1 MDKYTEVVKEIQRGN
16 HEARNMLE
24 NQLKQD
30 YQYMVANVNDLA
42 QAEGLLRSAIAS
54 AMANIT
60 PTSSPDGIGESVR
73 RNLEWNLTRAS
84 QVRRDY
90 NQGNNY
96 DDETVTFSQSGTYR
110 MNNNP
115 QGGYAGPAGYQNN
128 GYSQQNTYNDRTN
141 NYNQTNNF
149 SGNNNA
155 GYGQQS
161 NINNNAGYGQQSNIN
176 NNAGYRQQ
184 NNINNGAGYRQQ
196 NNINNAARPQAPS
209 NAAKNNNKKNFI
221 KYALIG
227 AGIPAII
234 IIGIVLYNVF
244 LKNEPS
250 SSSSGGNSTKRV
262 VSGIDDNTGNSTE
275 DYSYQDDTEDTSYND
290 TETSDNNIASDTGY
304 EVVIEDYFYYYSN
317 ENAEGMKLCYLDC
330 IRDSMEKDMYSSVS
344 GANSM
349 DDYWQVMENGYGSDF
364 QITADIVSTEE
375 CDAATVLGL
384 ESHVQT
390 TYGEKVTIDRAII
403 ANLHETCSGSLTT
416 YSFDESIYVAYI
428 DGAWYMIGTVLQ

>member
-1 MDKYTEVVKEIQRGN
+1 MDKYTEIVKEIQRGN
-16 HEARNMLE
+16 REARNMLE

-60 PTSSPDGIGESVR
+60 STSSPDGIGESVR

-96 DDETVTFSQSGTYR
+96 GDGTVTFSRSGTYS

-115 QGGYAGPAGYQNN
+115 QGGYAGPAGYRNN
-128 GYSQQNTYNDRTN
+128 GYGQQNIYNGRTN
-141 NYNQTNNF
+141 NYNQANNF

-161 NINNNAGYGQQSNIN
+161 NINNGAGYG
-176 NNAGYRQQ
+176 
-184 NNINNGAGYRQQ
+184 QQ
-196 NNINNAARPQAPS
+196 NNINNAARPQTPS
-209 NAAKNNNKKNFI
+209 NTNNKKNFI

-227 AGIPAII
+227 AGILAII

-244 LKNEPS
+244 FKDNS
-250 SSSSGGNSTKRV
+250 SKKV

-304 EVVIEDYFYYYSN
+304 EIVIEDYFSYYSN
-317 ENAEGMKLCYLDC
+317 EDAEGMKLCYLDC

-344 GANSM
+344 GAKSM
-349 DDYWQVMENGYGSDF
+349 DDYWQVMEDGYGSDF
-364 QITADIVSTEE
+364 VISAEIKSVNE
-375 CDAATVLGL
+375 CDASTIAGL
-384 ESHVQT
+384 EAHVQT
-390 TYGEKVTIDRAII
+390 TYGGTVTIDRAVI
-403 ANLHETCSGSLTT
+403 ANLHETCRGSLKS

>member
-1 MDKYTEVVKEIQRGN
+1 MDKYTEIVKEIQRGN
-16 HEARNMLE
+16 REARNMLE

-60 PTSSPDGIGESVR
+60 STSSPDGIGESVR

-96 DDETVTFSQSGTYR
+96 GDGTVTFSRSGTYS

-115 QGGYAGPAGYQNN
+115 QGGYAGPAGYRNN
-128 GYSQQNTYNDRTN
+128 GYGQQNIYNGRTN
-141 NYNQTNNF
+141 NYNQANNF

-161 NINNNAGYGQQSNIN
+161 NINNGAGYG
-176 NNAGYRQQ
+176 
-184 NNINNGAGYRQQ
+184 QQ
-196 NNINNAARPQAPS
+196 NNINNAARPQTPS
-209 NAAKNNNKKNFI
+209 NTAPKTNNKKNFI

-227 AGIPAII
+227 AGILAII

-244 LKNEPS
+244 FKDNS
-250 SSSSGGNSTKRV
+250 SKKV

-304 EVVIEDYFYYYSN
+304 EIVIEDYFYYYSN
-317 ENAEGMKLCYLDC
+317 EDAEGMKLCYLDC

-349 DDYWQVMENGYGSDF
+349 DDYWQVMENGYGSGF
-364 QITADIVSTEE
+364 QITADIASTEE
-375 CDAATVLGL
+375 CDASTVLGL
-384 ESHVQT
+384 ESHIQT

-428 DGAWYMIGTVLQ
+428 NGAWYMIGTVLQ

>member
-1 MDKYTEVVKEIQRGN
+1 MDKYTEIVKEIQRGN
-16 HEARNMLE
+16 QEARNMLE

-60 PTSSPDGIGESVR
+60 PTSNPDGIGESVR

-96 DDETVTFSQSGTYR
+96 GDDTVTFSRSGTYS

-115 QGGYAGPAGYQNN
+115 QGGYAGPAGYRNN
-128 GYSQQNTYNDRTN
+128 GYGQQNIYNDRTN
-141 NYNQTNNF
+141 NYNQANNF

-161 NINNNAGYGQQSNIN
+161 NINNGAGYGQRSNIN
-176 NNAGYRQQ
+176 NGSGY
-184 NNINNGAGYRQQ
+184 GQQ
-196 NNINNAARPQAPS
+196 NNINNAARPQTPS
-209 NAAKNNNKKNFI
+209 NTAPKTNKNKKNFI

-244 LKNEPS
+244 FKDNS
-250 SSSSGGNSTKRV
+250 SKKV

-304 EVVIEDYFYYYSN
+304 EIVIEDYFYYYSN
-317 ENAEGMKLCYLDC
+317 EDAEGMKLCYLDC

-364 QITADIVSTEE
+364 QIIADIASTEE
-375 CDAATVLGL
+375 CDASTVLGL
-384 ESHVQT
+384 ESHIQT

-416 YSFDESIYVAYI
+416 HSFDESIYVAYI
-428 DGAWYMIGTVLQ
+428 NGAWYMIGTVLQ

>member
-1 MDKYTEVVKEIQRGN
+1 MDKYTEIVKEIQRGN
-16 HEARNMLE
+16 QEARNMLE

-60 PTSSPDGIGESVR
+60 STSSPDGIGESVR

-96 DDETVTFSQSGTYR
+96 GDGTVTFSQNGAYR
-110 MNNNP
+110 MNNNS
-115 QGGYAGPAGYQNN
+115 QGGYAGPAGYRNN
-128 GYSQQNTYNDRTN
+128 GYVQQNTYNDRTN
-141 NYNQTNNF
+141 NYNQTNNLG
-149 SGNNNA
+149 GNNNA

-161 NINNNAGYGQQSNIN
+161 NINNGAGYGQRSNIN
-176 NNAGYRQQ
+176 NGSGY
-184 NNINNGAGYRQQ
+184 GQQ
-196 NNINNAARPQAPS
+196 NNINNAARPQTPS
-209 NAAKNNNKKNFI
+209 NTAPKTNNKKNFI
-221 KYALIG
+221 KYALIS
-227 AGIPAII
+227 AGILAII

-244 LKNEPS
+244 FKDNS
-250 SSSSGGNSTKRV
+250 SKKV

-304 EVVIEDYFYYYSN
+304 EIVIEDYFYYYSN
-317 ENAEGMKLCYLDC
+317 EDAEGMKLCYLDC

-349 DDYWQVMENGYGSDF
+349 DDYWQVMENCYGSDF
-364 QITADIVSTEE
+364 QITADIASTEE
-375 CDAATVLGL
+375 CDASTVLGL
-384 ESHVQT
+384 ESHIQT

-403 ANLHETCSGSLTT
+403 ANLHETC
-416 YSFDESIYVAYI
+416 
-428 DGAWYMIGTVLQ
+428 

>member
-1 MDKYTEVVKEIQRGN
+1 MDKYTEIVKEIQRGN
-16 HEARNMLE
+16 QEARNMLE

-60 PTSSPDGIGESVR
+60 STSSPDGIGESVR

-96 DDETVTFSQSGTYR
+96 GDDTVTFSRSGTYS

-115 QGGYAGPAGYQNN
+115 QGGYAGPAGYRNN
-128 GYSQQNTYNDRTN
+128 GYGQQNIYNDRTN
-141 NYNQTNNF
+141 NYNQANNF

-161 NINNNAGYGQQSNIN
+161 NINNGAGYGQRSNIN
-176 NNAGYRQQ
+176 NGSGY
-184 NNINNGAGYRQQ
+184 GQQ
-196 NNINNAARPQAPS
+196 NNINNAVRPQTPS
-209 NAAKNNNKKNFI
+209 NTAPKTNKNKKNFI

-234 IIGIVLYNVF
+234 IIVIVLYNVF
-244 LKNEPS
+244 FKDNS
-250 SSSSGGNSTKRV
+250 SKKV
-262 VSGIDDNTGNSTE
+262 VSGIDNNTGNSTE

-304 EVVIEDYFYYYSN
+304 EIVIEDYFYYYSN
-317 ENAEGMKLCYLDC
+317 EDAEGMKLCYLDC

-364 QITADIVSTEE
+364 QITADIASTEE
-375 CDAATVLGL
+375 CDASTVLGL
-384 ESHVQT
+384 ESHIQT

-416 YSFDESIYVAYI
+416 HSFDESIYVAYI
-428 DGAWYMIGTVLQ
+428 NGAWYMIGTVLQ

>member
-1 MDKYTEVVKEIQRGN
+1 MDKYTEIVKEIQRGN
-16 HEARNMLE
+16 QEARNMLE

-60 PTSSPDGIGESVR
+60 STSSPDGIGESVR

-96 DDETVTFSQSGTYR
+96 GDGTVTFSQNGAYR
-110 MNNNP
+110 MNNNSH
-115 QGGYAGPAGYQNN
+115 GGYAGPAGYRNN
-128 GYSQQNTYNDRTN
+128 GYVQQNTYNDRTN

-149 SGNNNA
+149 NGNNNA

-161 NINNNAGYGQQSNIN
+161 NINNGAGYGQRSNIN
-176 NNAGYRQQ
+176 NGSGY
-184 NNINNGAGYRQQ
+184 GQQ
-196 NNINNAARPQAPS
+196 NNINNAARPQTPS
-209 NAAKNNNKKNFI
+209 NTAPKTNNKKNFI

-227 AGIPAII
+227 AGILAII

-244 LKNEPS
+244 FKDNS
-250 SSSSGGNSTKRV
+250 SKKV

-304 EVVIEDYFYYYSN
+304 EIVIEDYFYYYSN
-317 ENAEGMKLCYLDC
+317 EDAEGMKLCYLDC

-364 QITADIVSTEE
+364 QITADIASTEE
-375 CDAATVLGL
+375 CDASTVLGL
-384 ESHVQT
+384 ESHIQT

-403 ANLHETCSGSLTT
+403 ANLHETCSGSLKT

-428 DGAWYMIGTVLQ
+428 NGAWYMIGTVLQ

>member
-1 MDKYTEVVKEIQRGN
+1 MDKYTEIVKEIQRGN
-16 HEARNMLE
+16 QEARNMLE

-60 PTSSPDGIGESVR
+60 PTSNPDGIGESVR

-96 DDETVTFSQSGTYR
+96 GDDTVTFSRSGTYS

-115 QGGYAGPAGYQNN
+115 QGGYAGPAGYRNN
-128 GYSQQNTYNDRTN
+128 GYGQQNIYNDRTN
-141 NYNQTNNF
+141 NYNQANNF

-161 NINNNAGYGQQSNIN
+161 NINNGAGYGQRSNIN
-176 NNAGYRQQ
+176 NGSGY
-184 NNINNGAGYRQQ
+184 GQQ
-196 NNINNAARPQAPS
+196 NNINNAARPQTPS
-209 NAAKNNNKKNFI
+209 NAAPKTNNKKNFI

-227 AGIPAII
+227 AGILAII

-244 LKNEPS
+244 FKDNS
-250 SSSSGGNSTKRV
+250 SKKVG
-262 VSGIDDNTGNSTE
+262 SGIDDNTGNSTE

-304 EVVIEDYFYYYSN
+304 EIVIEDYFYYYSN
-317 ENAEGMKLCYLDC
+317 EDAEGMKLCYLDC

-364 QITADIVSTEE
+364 QITADIASTEE
-375 CDAATVLGL
+375 CDASTVLGL
-384 ESHVQT
+384 ESHIQT

-403 ANLHETCSGSLTT
+403 ANLHETCSGSLKT

-428 DGAWYMIGTVLQ
+428 NGAWYMIGTVLQ

>member
-1 MDKYTEVVKEIQRGN
+1 MDKYTEIVKEIQRGN
-16 HEARNMLE
+16 REARNMLE

-60 PTSSPDGIGESVR
+60 STSSPDGIGESVR

-96 DDETVTFSQSGTYR
+96 GDGTVTFSRSGTYS

-115 QGGYAGPAGYQNN
+115 QGGYAGPAGYRNN
-128 GYSQQNTYNDRTN
+128 GYGQQNIYNGRTN
-141 NYNQTNNF
+141 NYNQANNF

-161 NINNNAGYGQQSNIN
+161 NINNGSGYG
-176 NNAGYRQQ
+176 
-184 NNINNGAGYRQQ
+184 QQ
-196 NNINNAARPQAPS
+196 NNINNAVRSQTPS
-209 NAAKNNNKKNFI
+209 NTAPKTNNKKNFI

-244 LKNEPS
+244 LKPKPG
-250 SSSSGGNSTKRV
+250 SSSSGGNSSKKV

-304 EVVIEDYFYYYSN
+304 EIVIEDYFSYYSN
-317 ENAEGMKLCYLDC
+317 EDAEGMKLCYLDC

-344 GANSM
+344 GAKSM
-349 DDYWQVMENGYGSDF
+349 DDYWQVMEDGYGSDF
-364 QITADIVSTEE
+364 VISAEIKSVNE
-375 CDAATVLGL
+375 CDASTIAGL
-384 ESHVQT
+384 EAHVQT
-390 TYGEKVTIDRAII
+390 TYGGTVTIDRAVI
-403 ANLHETCSGSLTT
+403 ANLHETCRGSLKS

>member
-1 MDKYTEVVKEIQRGN
+1 MDKYTEIVKEIQRGN
-16 HEARNMLE
+16 REARNMLE

-60 PTSSPDGIGESVR
+60 STSSPDGIGESVR

-96 DDETVTFSQSGTYR
+96 GDGTVTFSRSGTYS

-115 QGGYAGPAGYQNN
+115 QGGYAGPAGYRNN
-128 GYSQQNTYNDRTN
+128 GYGQQNIYNGRTN
-141 NYNQTNNF
+141 NYNQANNF

-161 NINNNAGYGQQSNIN
+161 NINNGAGYG
-176 NNAGYRQQ
+176 
-184 NNINNGAGYRQQ
+184 QQ
-196 NNINNAARPQAPS
+196 NNINNAARPQTPS
-209 NAAKNNNKKNFI
+209 NTAPKTNNKKNFI

-227 AGIPAII
+227 AGILAII

-244 LKNEPS
+244 FKDNS
-250 SSSSGGNSTKRV
+250 SKKV

-304 EVVIEDYFYYYSN
+304 EIVIEDYFSYYSN
-317 ENAEGMKLCYLDC
+317 EDAEGMKLCYLDC

-344 GANSM
+344 GAKSM
-349 DDYWQVMENGYGSDF
+349 DDYWQVMEDGYGSDF
-364 QITADIVSTEE
+364 VISAEIKSVNE
-375 CDAATVLGL
+375 CDASTIAGL
-384 ESHVQT
+384 EAHVQT
-390 TYGEKVTIDRAII
+390 TYGGTVTIDRAVI
-403 ANLHETCSGSLTT
+403 ANLHETCRGSLKS

>member
-1 MDKYTEVVKEIQRGN
+1 MDKYTEIVKEIQRGN
-16 HEARNMLE
+16 QEARNMLE

-60 PTSSPDGIGESVR
+60 STSSPDGIGESVR

-96 DDETVTFSQSGTYR
+96 GDGTVTFSQNGAYR
-110 MNNNP
+110 MNNNF
-115 QGGYAGPAGYQNN
+115 QGGYAGPAGYRNN
-128 GYSQQNTYNDRTN
+128 GYVQQNTYNDRTN

-149 SGNNNA
+149 NGNNNA

-161 NINNNAGYGQQSNIN
+161 NINNGAGYGQRSNIN
-176 NNAGYRQQ
+176 NGSGY
-184 NNINNGAGYRQQ
+184 GQQ
-196 NNINNAARPQAPS
+196 NNINNAARPQTPS
-209 NAAKNNNKKNFI
+209 NTAPKTNNKKNFI

-227 AGIPAII
+227 AGILAII

-244 LKNEPS
+244 FKDNS
-250 SSSSGGNSTKRV
+250 SKKV

-304 EVVIEDYFYYYSN
+304 EIVIEDYFYYYSN
-317 ENAEGMKLCYLDC
+317 EDAEGMKLCYLDC

-364 QITADIVSTEE
+364 QITADIASTEE
-375 CDAATVLGL
+375 CDASTVLGL
-384 ESHVQT
+384 ESHIQT

-403 ANLHETCSGSLTT
+403 ANLHETCSGSLKT

-428 DGAWYMIGTVLQ
+428 NGAWYMIGTVLQ

>member
-1 MDKYTEVVKEIQRGN
+1 MDKYTEIVKEIQRGN
-16 HEARNMLE
+16 QEARNMLE

-60 PTSSPDGIGESVR
+60 STSSPDGIGESVR

-96 DDETVTFSQSGTYR
+96 GDGTVTFSQNGAYR
-110 MNNNP
+110 MNNNF
-115 QGGYAGPAGYQNN
+115 QGGYAGPAGYRNN
-128 GYSQQNTYNDRTN
+128 GYVQQNTYNDRTN

-149 SGNNNA
+149 NGNNNA

-161 NINNNAGYGQQSNIN
+161 NINNGAGYGQRSNIN
-176 NNAGYRQQ
+176 NGSGY
-184 NNINNGAGYRQQ
+184 GQQ
-196 NNINNAARPQAPS
+196 NNINNAARPQTPS
-209 NAAKNNNKKNFI
+209 NAAPKTNKNKKNFI

-244 LKNEPS
+244 FKDNS
-250 SSSSGGNSTKRV
+250 SKKV

-304 EVVIEDYFYYYSN
+304 EIVIEDYFYYYSN
-317 ENAEGMKLCYLDC
+317 EDAEGMKLCYLDC

-364 QITADIVSTEE
+364 QITADIASTEE
-375 CDAATVLGL
+375 CDASTVLGL
-384 ESHVQT
+384 ESHIQT

-416 YSFDESIYVAYI
+416 HSFDESIYVAYI
-428 DGAWYMIGTVLQ
+428 NGAWYMIGTVLQ

>member
-1 MDKYTEVVKEIQRGN
+1 MDKYTEIVKEIQRGN
-16 HEARNMLE
+16 QEARNMLE

-60 PTSSPDGIGESVR
+60 STSSPDGIGESVR

-96 DDETVTFSQSGTYR
+96 GDGTVTFSQNGAYR
-110 MNNNP
+110 MNNNF
-115 QGGYAGPAGYQNN
+115 QGGYAGPAGYRNN
-128 GYSQQNTYNDRTN
+128 GYVQQNTYNDRTN

-149 SGNNNA
+149 NGNNNA

-161 NINNNAGYGQQSNIN
+161 NINNGAGYGQRSNIN
-176 NNAGYRQQ
+176 NGSGY
-184 NNINNGAGYRQQ
+184 GQQ
-196 NNINNAARPQAPS
+196 NNINNAARPQTPS
-209 NAAKNNNKKNFI
+209 NTAPKTNNKKNFI

-227 AGIPAII
+227 AGILAII

-244 LKNEPS
+244 FKDNS
-250 SSSSGGNSTKRV
+250 SKKV

-304 EVVIEDYFYYYSN
+304 EIVIEDYFYYYSN
-317 ENAEGMKLCYLDC
+317 EDAEGMKLCYLDC

-364 QITADIVSTEE
+364 QITADIASTEE
-375 CDAATVLGL
+375 CDASTVLGL
-384 ESHVQT
+384 ESHIQT

-416 YSFDESIYVAYI
+416 HSFDESIYVAYI
-428 DGAWYMIGTVLQ
+428 NGAWYMIGTVLQ

>member
-1 MDKYTEVVKEIQRGN
+1 MDKYTEIVKEIQRGN
-16 HEARNMLE
+16 QEARNMLE

-30 YQYMVANVNDLA
+30 YQYMVANVNDMA

-60 PTSSPDGIGESVR
+60 PTSNPDGIGESVR

-96 DDETVTFSQSGTYR
+96 GDDTVTFSRSGTYS

-115 QGGYAGPAGYQNN
+115 QGGYAGPAGYRNN
-128 GYSQQNTYNDRTN
+128 GYGQQNTYNDRTN
-141 NYNQTNNF
+141 NYNQANNLG
-149 SGNNNA
+149 GNNNA
-155 GYGQQS
+155 GYG
-161 NINNNAGYGQQSNIN
+161 
-176 NNAGYRQQ
+176 
-184 NNINNGAGYRQQ
+184 QQ
-196 NNINNAARPQAPS
+196 NNINNAARPQTPS
-209 NAAKNNNKKNFI
+209 NAAPKTNNKKNFI

-244 LKNEPS
+244 FKVEPG
-250 SSSSGGNSTKRV
+250 SSSSGGNSSKKV

-304 EVVIEDYFYYYSN
+304 EIVIEDYFYYYSN
-317 ENAEGMKLCYLDC
+317 EDAEGMKLCYLDC

-364 QITADIVSTEE
+364 QITADIASTEE
-375 CDAATVLGL
+375 CDASTVLGL
-384 ESHVQT
+384 ESHIQT

-416 YSFDESIYVAYI
+416 HSFDESIYVAYI
-428 DGAWYMIGTVLQ
+428 NGAWYMIGTVLQ

>member
-1 MDKYTEVVKEIQRGN
+1 MDKYTEIVKEIQRGN
-16 HEARNMLE
+16 QEARNMLE

-30 YQYMVANVNDLA
+30 YQYMVANVNDMA

-54 AMANIT
+54 AMTNIT
-60 PTSSPDGIGESVR
+60 PTSNPDGIGESVR

-96 DDETVTFSQSGTYR
+96 GDDTVTFSRSGTYS

-115 QGGYAGPAGYQNN
+115 QGGYAGPAGYRNN
-128 GYSQQNTYNDRTN
+128 GYGQQNTYNDRTN
-141 NYNQTNNF
+141 NYNQANNLG
-149 SGNNNA
+149 GNNNA

-161 NINNNAGYGQQSNIN
+161 NINNGAGYGQRS
-176 NNAGYRQQ
+176 
-184 NNINNGAGYRQQ
+184 NINNGAGYGQQ
-196 NNINNAARPQAPS
+196 NNINNAARSQTPS
-209 NAAKNNNKKNFI
+209 NAATKTNNNKKNFI

-234 IIGIVLYNVF
+234 IIGIVLYKF
-244 LKNEPS
+244 LFNDNPG
-250 SSSSGGNSTKRV
+250 SSSSGGNSSKKV

-304 EVVIEDYFYYYSN
+304 EIVIEDYFYYYSN
-317 ENAEGMKLCYLDC
+317 EDAEGMKLCYLDC

-349 DDYWQVMENGYGSDF
+349 DDYWQVMEDGYGSDF

-375 CDAATVLGL
+375 CDASTVLGL

-428 DGAWYMIGTVLQ
+428 NGAWYMIGTVLQ

>member
-1 MDKYTEVVKEIQRGN
+1 MDKYTEIVKEIQRGN
-16 HEARNMLE
+16 REARNMLE

-60 PTSSPDGIGESVR
+60 PTSNPDGIGESVR

-96 DDETVTFSQSGTYR
+96 GDDTVTFSRSGTYS

-115 QGGYAGPAGYQNN
+115 QGGYAGPAGYRNN
-128 GYSQQNTYNDRTN
+128 GYGQQNIYNDRTN
-141 NYNQTNNF
+141 NYNQANNF

-161 NINNNAGYGQQSNIN
+161 NINNGAGYGQRSNIN
-176 NNAGYRQQ
+176 NGSGY
-184 NNINNGAGYRQQ
+184 GQQ
-196 NNINNAARPQAPS
+196 NNINNAARPQTPS
-209 NAAKNNNKKNFI
+209 NAAPKTNNNKKNFI

-244 LKNEPS
+244 FKVEPG
-250 SSSSGGNSTKRV
+250 SSSSGGNSSKKV

-275 DYSYQDDTEDTSYND
+275 DYSYQDDTEEDTSYND

-304 EVVIEDYFYYYSN
+304 EIVIEDYFYYYSN
-317 ENAEGMKLCYLDC
+317 EDAEGMKLCYLDC

-349 DDYWQVMENGYGSDF
+349 DDYWQVMEDGYGSDF
-364 QITADIVSTEE
+364 VISAEIKSVNE
-375 CDAATVLGL
+375 CDASTISGL
-384 ESHVQT
+384 EAHVQT
-390 TYGEKVTIDRAII
+390 TYGGTVTIDRAVI
-403 ANLHETCSGSLTT
+403 ANLHETCRGSLKS

>member
-1 MDKYTEVVKEIQRGN
+1 MDKYTEIVKEIQRGN
-16 HEARNMLE
+16 QEARNMLE

-60 PTSSPDGIGESVR
+60 STSSPDGIGESVR

-96 DDETVTFSQSGTYR
+96 GDGTVTFSQNGAYR
-110 MNNNP
+110 MNNNS
-115 QGGYAGPAGYQNN
+115 QGGYAGPAGYRNN
-128 GYSQQNTYNDRTN
+128 GYVQQNTYNDRTN
-141 NYNQTNNF
+141 NYNQTNNLG
-149 SGNNNA
+149 GNNNA

-161 NINNNAGYGQQSNIN
+161 NINNGAGYGQRSNIN
-176 NNAGYRQQ
+176 NGSGY
-184 NNINNGAGYRQQ
+184 GQQ
-196 NNINNAARPQAPS
+196 NNINNAARPQTPS
-209 NAAKNNNKKNFI
+209 NTAPKTNNKKNFI

-227 AGIPAII
+227 AGILAII

-244 LKNEPS
+244 FKDNS
-250 SSSSGGNSTKRV
+250 SKKV

-304 EVVIEDYFYYYSN
+304 EIVIEDYFYYYSN
-317 ENAEGMKLCYLDC
+317 EDAEGMKLCYLDC

-364 QITADIVSTEE
+364 QITADIASTEE
-375 CDAATVLGL
+375 CDASTVLEL
-384 ESHVQT
+384 ESHIQT

-403 ANLHETCSGSLTT
+403 ANLHETCSGSLKT

-428 DGAWYMIGTVLQ
+428 NGAWYMIGTVLQ

>member
-1 MDKYTEVVKEIQRGN
+1 MDKYTEIVKEIQRGN
-16 HEARNMLE
+16 QEARNMLE

-42 QAEGLLRSAIAS
+42 QAEGLLRGAIAS

-60 PTSSPDGIGESVR
+60 STSSPDGIGESVR

-96 DDETVTFSQSGTYR
+96 GDGTVTFSQNGAYR
-110 MNNNP
+110 MNNNF
-115 QGGYAGPAGYQNN
+115 QGGYAGPAGYRNN
-128 GYSQQNTYNDRTN
+128 GYVQQNTYNDRTN

-149 SGNNNA
+149 NGNNNA

-161 NINNNAGYGQQSNIN
+161 NINNGAGYGQRSNIN
-176 NNAGYRQQ
+176 NGSGY
-184 NNINNGAGYRQQ
+184 GQQ
-196 NNINNAARPQAPS
+196 NNINNAARPQTPS
-209 NAAKNNNKKNFI
+209 NTAPKTNNKKNFI

-227 AGIPAII
+227 AGILAII

-244 LKNEPS
+244 FKDNS
-250 SSSSGGNSTKRV
+250 SKKV

-304 EVVIEDYFYYYSN
+304 EIVIEDYFYYYSN
-317 ENAEGMKLCYLDC
+317 EDAEGMKLCYLDC

-364 QITADIVSTEE
+364 QITADIASTEE
-375 CDAATVLGL
+375 CDASTVLGL
-384 ESHVQT
+384 ESHIQT

-403 ANLHETCSGSLTT
+403 ANLHETCSGSLKT

-428 DGAWYMIGTVLQ
+428 NGAWYMIGTVLQ

>member
-1 MDKYTEVVKEIQRGN
+1 MDKYTEIVKEIQRGN
-16 HEARNMLE
+16 REARNMLE

-54 AMANIT
+54 AMENIT
-60 PTSSPDGIGESVR
+60 STSSPDGIGESVR

-96 DDETVTFSQSGTYR
+96 GDGTVTFSRSGTYS

-115 QGGYAGPAGYQNN
+115 QGGYAGPAGYRNN
-128 GYSQQNTYNDRTN
+128 GYGQQNIYNGRTN
-141 NYNQTNNF
+141 NYNQANNF

-161 NINNNAGYGQQSNIN
+161 NINNGAGYGQRS
-176 NNAGYRQQ
+176 
-184 NNINNGAGYRQQ
+184 NINNGAGYGQQ
-196 NNINNAARPQAPS
+196 NNINNAARPQTPS
-209 NAAKNNNKKNFI
+209 NTAPKTNNKKNFI

-227 AGIPAII
+227 AGILAII

-244 LKNEPS
+244 FKDEPG
-250 SSSSGGNSTKRV
+250 SSSSGGNSSKKV

-304 EVVIEDYFYYYSN
+304 EIVIEDYFSYYSN
-317 ENAEGMKLCYLDC
+317 EDAEGMKLCYLDC
-330 IRDSMEKDMYSSVS
+330 IRDSMERDMYSSVS
-344 GANSM
+344 GAKSM
-349 DDYWQVMENGYGSDF
+349 DDYWQVMEDGYGSDF
-364 QITADIVSTEE
+364 VISAEIKSVNE
-375 CDAATVLGL
+375 CDASTIAGL
-384 ESHVQT
+384 EAHVQT
-390 TYGEKVTIDRAII
+390 TYGGTVTIDRAVI
-403 ANLHETCSGSLTT
+403 ANLHETCRGSLKS

>member
-1 MDKYTEVVKEIQRGN
+1 MDKYTEIVKEIQRGN
-16 HEARNMLE
+16 REARNMLE

-60 PTSSPDGIGESVR
+60 STSSPDGIGESVR

-96 DDETVTFSQSGTYR
+96 GDDTVTFSRSGTYS

-115 QGGYAGPAGYQNN
+115 QGGYAGPAGYRNN
-128 GYSQQNTYNDRTN
+128 GYGQQNIYNGRTN
-141 NYNQTNNF
+141 NYNQANNF

-161 NINNNAGYGQQSNIN
+161 NINNGAGYG
-176 NNAGYRQQ
+176 QQ
-184 NNINNGAGYRQQ
+184 NNINNGAGYGQQ
-196 NNINNAARPQAPS
+196 NNINNAARPQTPS
-209 NAAKNNNKKNFI
+209 NIAPKTNKNKKNFI

-234 IIGIVLYNVF
+234 IIVIVLYNVF
-244 LKNEPS
+244 FKDNS
-250 SSSSGGNSTKRV
+250 SKKV
-262 VSGIDDNTGNSTE
+262 VSGIDDNTGNITE

-304 EVVIEDYFYYYSN
+304 EIVIEDYFYYYSN
-317 ENAEGMKLCYLDC
+317 EDAEGMKLCYLDC
-330 IRDSMEKDMYSSVS
+330 IRDSVEKDMYSSVS

-364 QITADIVSTEE
+364 QITADIVSTDE
-375 CDAATVLGL
+375 CDASTVLGL
-384 ESHVQT
+384 ESHIQT

-428 DGAWYMIGTVLQ
+428 NGAWYMIGTVLQ

>member
-1 MDKYTEVVKEIQRGN
+1 MDKYTEIVKEIQRGN
-16 HEARNMLE
+16 REARNMLE

-60 PTSSPDGIGESVR
+60 STSSPDGIGESVR

-96 DDETVTFSQSGTYR
+96 GDGTVTFSRSGTYS

-115 QGGYAGPAGYQNN
+115 QGGYAGPAGYRNN
-128 GYSQQNTYNDRTN
+128 GYGQQNIYNGRTN
-141 NYNQTNNF
+141 NYNQANNF

-155 GYGQQS
+155 GYGQRS
-161 NINNNAGYGQQSNIN
+161 
-176 NNAGYRQQ
+176 
-184 NNINNGAGYRQQ
+184 NINNGAGYGQQ
-196 NNINNAARPQAPS
+196 NNINNAARPQTPS
-209 NAAKNNNKKNFI
+209 NTAPKTNNKKNFI

-227 AGIPAII
+227 AGILAII

-244 LKNEPS
+244 FKDEPG
-250 SSSSGGNSTKRV
+250 SSSSGGNSSKKV
-262 VSGIDDNTGNSTE
+262 VSGIDDN
-275 DYSYQDDTEDTSYND
+275 TEDTSYND

-304 EVVIEDYFYYYSN
+304 EIVIEDYFSYYSN
-317 ENAEGMKLCYLDC
+317 EDAEGMKLCYLDC

-344 GANSM
+344 GAKSM
-349 DDYWQVMENGYGSDF
+349 DDYWQVMEDGYGSDF
-364 QITADIVSTEE
+364 VISAEIKSVNE
-375 CDAATVLGL
+375 CDASTIAGL
-384 ESHVQT
+384 EAHVQT
-390 TYGEKVTIDRAII
+390 TYGGTVTIDRAVI
-403 ANLHETCSGSLTT
+403 ANLHETCRGSLKS

>member
-1 MDKYTEVVKEIQRGN
+1 MDKYTEIVKEIQRGN
-16 HEARNMLE
+16 REARNMLE

-42 QAEGLLRSAIAS
+42 QAEGLLRSAVAS

-60 PTSSPDGIGESVR
+60 STSSPDGIGESVR

-96 DDETVTFSQSGTYR
+96 GDGTVTFSRSGTYS

-115 QGGYAGPAGYQNN
+115 QGGYAGPAGYRNN
-128 GYSQQNTYNDRTN
+128 GYGQQNIYNGRTN
-141 NYNQTNNF
+141 NYNQANNF

-161 NINNNAGYGQQSNIN
+161 NINNGAGYG
-176 NNAGYRQQ
+176 
-184 NNINNGAGYRQQ
+184 QQ
-196 NNINNAARPQAPS
+196 NNINNAARPQTPS
-209 NAAKNNNKKNFI
+209 NTAPKTNNKKNFI

-227 AGIPAII
+227 AGILAII

-244 LKNEPS
+244 FKDNS
-250 SSSSGGNSTKRV
+250 SKKV

-304 EVVIEDYFYYYSN
+304 EIVIEDYFSYYSN
-317 ENAEGMKLCYLDC
+317 EDAEGMKLCYLDC

-344 GANSM
+344 GAKSM
-349 DDYWQVMENGYGSDF
+349 DDYWQVMEDGYGSDF
-364 QITADIVSTEE
+364 VISAEIKSVNE
-375 CDAATVLGL
+375 CDASTIAGL
-384 ESHVQT
+384 EAHVQT
-390 TYGEKVTIDRAII
+390 TYGGTVTIDRAVI
-403 ANLHETCSGSLTT
+403 ANLHETCRGSLKS

>member
-1 MDKYTEVVKEIQRGN
+1 MDKYTEIVKEIQRGN
-16 HEARNMLE
+16 QEARNMLE

-60 PTSSPDGIGESVR
+60 PTSNPDGIGESVR

-96 DDETVTFSQSGTYR
+96 GDDTVTFSRSGTYS

-115 QGGYAGPAGYQNN
+115 QGGYAGPAGYRNN
-128 GYSQQNTYNDRTN
+128 GYGQQNIYNDRTN
-141 NYNQTNNF
+141 NYNQANNF

-161 NINNNAGYGQQSNIN
+161 NINNGAGYGQRSNIN
-176 NNAGYRQQ
+176 NGSGY
-184 NNINNGAGYRQQ
+184 GQQ
-196 NNINNAARPQAPS
+196 NNINNAARPQTPS
-209 NAAKNNNKKNFI
+209 NTAPNTNNKKNFI

-227 AGIPAII
+227 AGILAII

-244 LKNEPS
+244 FKDNS
-250 SSSSGGNSTKRV
+250 SKKV

-304 EVVIEDYFYYYSN
+304 EIVIEDYFYYYSN
-317 ENAEGMKLCYLDC
+317 EDAEGMKLCYLDC

-364 QITADIVSTEE
+364 QITADIASTEE
-375 CDAATVLGL
+375 CDASTVLGL
-384 ESHVQT
+384 ESHIQT

-416 YSFDESIYVAYI
+416 HSFDESIYVAYI
-428 DGAWYMIGTVLQ
+428 NGAWYMIGTVLQ

>member
-1 MDKYTEVVKEIQRGN
+1 MDKYTEIVKEIQRGN
-16 HEARNMLE
+16 QEARNMLE

-30 YQYMVANVNDLA
+30 YQYMVANVNDMA

-60 PTSSPDGIGESVR
+60 PTSNPDGIGESVR

-96 DDETVTFSQSGTYR
+96 GDDTVTFSRSGTYS

-115 QGGYAGPAGYQNN
+115 QGGYAGPAGYRNN
-128 GYSQQNTYNDRTN
+128 GYGQQNTYNDRTN
-141 NYNQTNNF
+141 NYNQANNLG
-149 SGNNNA
+149 GNNNA

-161 NINNNAGYGQQSNIN
+161 NINNGAGYGQRS
-176 NNAGYRQQ
+176 
-184 NNINNGAGYRQQ
+184 NINNGAGYRQQ
-196 NNINNAARPQAPS
+196 NNINNVARPQTPS
-209 NAAKNNNKKNFI
+209 NAAPKNNNKKNFI

-244 LKNEPS
+244 FKDNPG
-250 SSSSGGNSTKRV
+250 SSSSGGNSSKKV

-304 EVVIEDYFYYYSN
+304 EIVIEDYFYYYSN

-349 DDYWQVMENGYGSDF
+349 DDYWQVMEDGYGSDF

-375 CDAATVLGL
+375 CDASTVLGL

-428 DGAWYMIGTVLQ
+428 NGAWYMIGTVLQ

>member
-1 MDKYTEVVKEIQRGN
+1 MDKYTEIVKEIQRGN
-16 HEARNMLE
+16 QEARNMLE

-60 PTSSPDGIGESVR
+60 PTSNPDGIGESVR

-96 DDETVTFSQSGTYR
+96 GDDTVTFSRSGTYS

-115 QGGYAGPAGYQNN
+115 QGGYAGPAGYRNN
-128 GYSQQNTYNDRTN
+128 GYGQQNTYNDRTD
-141 NYNQTNNF
+141 NYNQANNLG
-149 SGNNNA
+149 GNNNA

-161 NINNNAGYGQQSNIN
+161 NINNGAGYGQRS
-176 NNAGYRQQ
+176 
-184 NNINNGAGYRQQ
+184 NINNGAGYGQQ
-196 NNINNAARPQAPS
+196 NNINNAARPQTPS
-209 NAAKNNNKKNFI
+209 NAAPKTNNNKKNFI

-244 LKNEPS
+244 FKANPG
-250 SSSSGGNSTKRV
+250 SSSSGGNSSKKV

-290 TETSDNNIASDTGY
+290 TETSENNIASDTGY
-304 EVVIEDYFYYYSN
+304 EIVIEDYFYYYSN
-317 ENAEGMKLCYLDC
+317 EDAEGMKLCYLDC

-349 DDYWQVMENGYGSDF
+349 DDYWQVMEDGYGSDF

-375 CDAATVLGL
+375 CDASTVLGL

-428 DGAWYMIGTVLQ
+428 NGAWYMIGTVLQ

>member
-1 MDKYTEVVKEIQRGN
+1 MDKYTEIVKEIQRGN
-16 HEARNMLE
+16 REARNMLE

-60 PTSSPDGIGESVR
+60 STSSPDGIGESVR

-96 DDETVTFSQSGTYR
+96 GDGTVTFSRSGTYS

-115 QGGYAGPAGYQNN
+115 QGGYAGPAGYRNN
-128 GYSQQNTYNDRTN
+128 GYGQQNIYNGRTN
-141 NYNQTNNF
+141 NYNQANNF

-161 NINNNAGYGQQSNIN
+161 NINNGAGYGQRS
-176 NNAGYRQQ
+176 
-184 NNINNGAGYRQQ
+184 
-196 NNINNAARPQAPS
+196 NINNAARPQTPS
-209 NAAKNNNKKNFI
+209 NTAPKTNNKKNFI

-227 AGIPAII
+227 AGILAII

-244 LKNEPS
+244 FKDNS
-250 SSSSGGNSTKRV
+250 SKKV

-304 EVVIEDYFYYYSN
+304 EIVIEDYFYYYSN
-317 ENAEGMKLCYLDC
+317 EDAEGMKLCYLDC

-349 DDYWQVMENGYGSDF
+349 DDYWQVMENGYGSGF
-364 QITADIVSTEE
+364 QITADIASTEE
-375 CDAATVLGL
+375 CDASTVLGL
-384 ESHVQT
+384 ESHIQT

-428 DGAWYMIGTVLQ
+428 NGAWYMIGTVLQ

>member
-1 MDKYTEVVKEIQRGN
+1 MDKYTEIVKEIQRGN
-16 HEARNMLE
+16 REARNMLE

-42 QAEGLLRSAIAS
+42 QAEGLLRSAVAS

-60 PTSSPDGIGESVR
+60 STSSPDGIGESVR

-96 DDETVTFSQSGTYR
+96 GDGTVTFSRSGTYS

-115 QGGYAGPAGYQNN
+115 QGGYAGPAGYRNN
-128 GYSQQNTYNDRTN
+128 GYGQQNIYNGRTN
-141 NYNQTNNF
+141 NYNQANNF

-161 NINNNAGYGQQSNIN
+161 NINNGAGYGQRS
-176 NNAGYRQQ
+176 
-184 NNINNGAGYRQQ
+184 NINNGAGYGQQ
-196 NNINNAARPQAPS
+196 NNINNAARPQTPS
-209 NAAKNNNKKNFI
+209 NTAPKTNNKKNFI

-227 AGIPAII
+227 AGILAII

-244 LKNEPS
+244 FKDEPG
-250 SSSSGGNSTKRV
+250 SSSSGGNSSKKV
-262 VSGIDDNTGNSTE
+262 VSGIDDN
-275 DYSYQDDTEDTSYND
+275 TEDTSYND

-304 EVVIEDYFYYYSN
+304 EIVIEDYFSYYSN
-317 ENAEGMKLCYLDC
+317 EDAEGMKLCYLDC

-344 GANSM
+344 GAKSM
-349 DDYWQVMENGYGSDF
+349 DDYWQVMEDGYGSDF
-364 QITADIVSTEE
+364 VISAEIKSVNE
-375 CDAATVLGL
+375 CDASTIAGL
-384 ESHVQT
+384 EAHVQT
-390 TYGEKVTIDRAII
+390 TYGGTVTIDRAVI
-403 ANLHETCSGSLTT
+403 ANLHETCRGSLKS

>member
-1 MDKYTEVVKEIQRGN
+1 MDKYTEIVKEIQRGN
-16 HEARNMLE
+16 QEARNMLE

-60 PTSSPDGIGESVR
+60 STSSPDGIGESVR

-96 DDETVTFSQSGTYR
+96 GDGTVTFSQNGAYR
-110 MNNNP
+110 MNNNS
-115 QGGYAGPAGYQNN
+115 QGGYAGPAGYRNN
-128 GYSQQNTYNDRTN
+128 GYVQQNTYNDRTN
-141 NYNQTNNF
+141 NYNQTNNLG
-149 SGNNNA
+149 GNNNA

-161 NINNNAGYGQQSNIN
+161 NINNGAGYGQRSNIN
-176 NNAGYRQQ
+176 NGSGY
-184 NNINNGAGYRQQ
+184 GQQ
-196 NNINNAARPQAPS
+196 NNINNAARPQTPS
-209 NAAKNNNKKNFI
+209 NTAPKTNNKKNFI
-221 KYALIG
+221 KYALIS
-227 AGIPAII
+227 AGILAII

-244 LKNEPS
+244 FKDNS
-250 SSSSGGNSTKRV
+250 SKKV

-304 EVVIEDYFYYYSN
+304 EIVIEDYFYYYSN
-317 ENAEGMKLCYLDC
+317 EDAEGMKLCYLDC

-349 DDYWQVMENGYGSDF
+349 DDYWQVMENCYGSDF
-364 QITADIVSTEE
+364 QITADIASTEE
-375 CDAATVLGL
+375 CDASTVLGL
-384 ESHVQT
+384 ESHIQT

-428 DGAWYMIGTVLQ
+428 NGAWYMIGTVLQ

>member
-1 MDKYTEVVKEIQRGN
+1 MDKYTEIVKEIQRGN
-16 HEARNMLE
+16 REARNMLE

-60 PTSSPDGIGESVR
+60 STSSPDGIGESVR

-96 DDETVTFSQSGTYR
+96 GDGTVTFSRSGTYS

-115 QGGYAGPAGYQNN
+115 QGGYAGPAGYGNN
-128 GYSQQNTYNDRTN
+128 GY
-141 NYNQTNNF
+141 
-149 SGNNNA
+149 G
-155 GYGQQS
+155 
-161 NINNNAGYGQQSNIN
+161 
-176 NNAGYRQQ
+176 
-184 NNINNGAGYRQQ
+184 QQ
-196 NNINNAARPQAPS
+196 NNINNAARPQTPS
-209 NAAKNNNKKNFI
+209 NTAPKTNNKKNFI

-227 AGIPAII
+227 AGILAII

-244 LKNEPS
+244 FKDEPG
-250 SSSSGGNSTKRV
+250 SSSSGGNSSKKV

-304 EVVIEDYFYYYSN
+304 EIVIEDYFSYYSN
-317 ENAEGMKLCYLDC
+317 EDAEGMKLCYLDC

-344 GANSM
+344 GAKSM
-349 DDYWQVMENGYGSDF
+349 DDYWQVMEDGYGSDF
-364 QITADIVSTEE
+364 VISAEIKSVNE
-375 CDAATVLGL
+375 CDASTIAGL
-384 ESHVQT
+384 EAHVQT
-390 TYGEKVTIDRAII
+390 TYGGTVTIDRAVI
-403 ANLHETCSGSLTT
+403 ANLHETCRGSLKS

>member
-1 MDKYTEVVKEIQRGN
+1 
-16 HEARNMLE
+16 
-24 NQLKQD
+24 
-30 YQYMVANVNDLA
+30 
-42 QAEGLLRSAIAS
+42 
-54 AMANIT
+54 
-60 PTSSPDGIGESVR
+60 
-73 RNLEWNLTRAS
+73 
-84 QVRRDY
+84 
-90 NQGNNY
+90 
-96 DDETVTFSQSGTYR
+96 

-115 QGGYAGPAGYQNN
+115 QGGYAGPAGYRNN
-128 GYSQQNTYNDRTN
+128 GYGQQNIYNDRTN
-141 NYNQTNNF
+141 NYNQANNF

-161 NINNNAGYGQQSNIN
+161 NINNGAGYGQRSNIN
-176 NNAGYRQQ
+176 NGSGY
-184 NNINNGAGYRQQ
+184 GQQ
-196 NNINNAARPQAPS
+196 NNINNAARPQTPS
-209 NAAKNNNKKNFI
+209 NAAPKTNNKKNFI

-244 LKNEPS
+244 FKVEPG
-250 SSSSGGNSTKRV
+250 SSSSGGNSSKKV

-304 EVVIEDYFYYYSN
+304 EIVIEDYFYYYSN
-317 ENAEGMKLCYLDC
+317 EDAEGMKLCYLDC

-364 QITADIVSTEE
+364 QITADIASTEE
-375 CDAATVLGL
+375 CDASTVLGL
-384 ESHVQT
+384 ESHIQT

-416 YSFDESIYVAYI
+416 HSFDESIYVAYI
-428 DGAWYMIGTVLQ
+428 NGAWYMIGTVLQ

>member
-1 MDKYTEVVKEIQRGN
+1 MDKYTEIVKEIQRGN
-16 HEARNMLE
+16 REARNMLE

-60 PTSSPDGIGESVR
+60 STSSPDGIGESVR

-96 DDETVTFSQSGTYR
+96 GDGTVTFSRSGTYS

-115 QGGYAGPAGYQNN
+115 QGGYAGPTGYRNN
-128 GYSQQNTYNDRTN
+128 GYGQQNIYNGRTN
-141 NYNQTNNF
+141 NYNQANNF

-161 NINNNAGYGQQSNIN
+161 NINNGAGYGQRSNIN
-176 NNAGYRQQ
+176 NGVGY
-184 NNINNGAGYRQQ
+184 GQQ
-196 NNINNAARPQAPS
+196 NNINNAARPQTPS
-209 NAAKNNNKKNFI
+209 NTAPKTNNKKNFI

-227 AGIPAII
+227 AGILAII

-244 LKNEPS
+244 FKDNS
-250 SSSSGGNSTKRV
+250 SKKV

-304 EVVIEDYFYYYSN
+304 EIVIEDYFSYYSN
-317 ENAEGMKLCYLDC
+317 EDAEGMKLCYLDC

-344 GANSM
+344 GAKSM
-349 DDYWQVMENGYGSDF
+349 DDYWQVMEDGYGSDF
-364 QITADIVSTEE
+364 VISAEIKSVNE
-375 CDAATVLGL
+375 CDASTIAGL
-384 ESHVQT
+384 EAHVQT
-390 TYGEKVTIDRAII
+390 TYGGTVTIDRAVI
-403 ANLHETCSGSLTT
+403 ANLHETCRGSLKS

>member
-1 MDKYTEVVKEIQRGN
+1 MDKYTEIVKEIQRGN
-16 HEARNMLE
+16 REARNMLE

-60 PTSSPDGIGESVR
+60 FTSSPDGIGESVR

-96 DDETVTFSQSGTYR
+96 GDDTVTFSRSGTYS

-115 QGGYAGPAGYQNN
+115 QGGYAGPAGYRNN
-128 GYSQQNTYNDRTN
+128 GYGQQNIYNDRTN
-141 NYNQTNNF
+141 NYNQANNF

-161 NINNNAGYGQQSNIN
+161 NINNGAGYGQRS
-176 NNAGYRQQ
+176 
-184 NNINNGAGYRQQ
+184 NINNGAGYGQQ
-196 NNINNAARPQAPS
+196 NNINNAARPQTPS
-209 NAAKNNNKKNFI
+209 NTAPKTNNKKNFI

-244 LKNEPS
+244 FKDEPG
-250 SSSSGGNSTKRV
+250 SSSSGGNSSKKV

-304 EVVIEDYFYYYSN
+304 EIVIEDYFSYYSN
-317 ENAEGMKLCYLDC
+317 EDAEGMKLCYLDC

-344 GANSM
+344 GAKSM
-349 DDYWQVMENGYGSDF
+349 DDYWQVMEDGYGSDF
-364 QITADIVSTEE
+364 VISAEIKSVNE
-375 CDAATVLGL
+375 CDASTIAGL
-384 ESHVQT
+384 EAHVQT
-390 TYGEKVTIDRAII
+390 TYGGTVTIDRAVI
-403 ANLHETCSGSLTT
+403 ANLHETCRGSLKS

>member
-1 MDKYTEVVKEIQRGN
+1 MDKYTEIVKEIQRGN
-16 HEARNMLE
+16 QEARNMLE

-60 PTSSPDGIGESVR
+60 STSSPDGIGESVR

-96 DDETVTFSQSGTYR
+96 GDGTVTFSQNGAYR
-110 MNNNP
+110 MNNNF
-115 QGGYAGPAGYQNN
+115 QGGYAGPAGYRNN
-128 GYSQQNTYNDRTN
+128 GYVQQNTYNDRTN
-141 NYNQTNNF
+141 NYNLTNNF
-149 SGNNNA
+149 NGNNNA

-161 NINNNAGYGQQSNIN
+161 NINNGAGYGQRSNIN
-176 NNAGYRQQ
+176 NGSGY
-184 NNINNGAGYRQQ
+184 GQQ
-196 NNINNAARPQAPS
+196 NNINNAARPQTPS
-209 NAAKNNNKKNFI
+209 NTAPKTNNKKNFI

-227 AGIPAII
+227 AGILAII

-244 LKNEPS
+244 FKDNS
-250 SSSSGGNSTKRV
+250 SKKV

-304 EVVIEDYFYYYSN
+304 EIVIEDYFYYYSN
-317 ENAEGMKLCYLDC
+317 EDAEGMKLCYLDC

-364 QITADIVSTEE
+364 QITADIASTEE
-375 CDAATVLGL
+375 CDASTVLGL
-384 ESHVQT
+384 ESHIQT

-403 ANLHETCSGSLTT
+403 ANLHETCSGSLKT

-428 DGAWYMIGTVLQ
+428 NGAWYMIGTVLQ

>member
-1 MDKYTEVVKEIQRGN
+1 MDKYTEIVKEIQRGN
-16 HEARNMLE
+16 QEARNMLE

-60 PTSSPDGIGESVR
+60 STSSPDGIGESVR

-96 DDETVTFSQSGTYR
+96 GDGTVTFSQNGAYR
-110 MNNNP
+110 MNNNS
-115 QGGYAGPAGYQNN
+115 QGGYAGPAGYRNN
-128 GYSQQNTYNDRTN
+128 GYGQQNIYNDRTN
-141 NYNQTNNF
+141 NYNQANNF

-161 NINNNAGYGQQSNIN
+161 NINNGAGYGQRSNIN
-176 NNAGYRQQ
+176 NGSGY
-184 NNINNGAGYRQQ
+184 GQQ
-196 NNINNAARPQAPS
+196 NNINNAARPQTPS
-209 NAAKNNNKKNFI
+209 NAAPKTNNKKNFI

-227 AGIPAII
+227 AGILAII

-244 LKNEPS
+244 FKDNS
-250 SSSSGGNSTKRV
+250 SKKV

-304 EVVIEDYFYYYSN
+304 EIVIEDYFYYYSN
-317 ENAEGMKLCYLDC
+317 EDAEGMKLCYLDC

-349 DDYWQVMENGYGSDF
+349 DDYWQKMENGYGSDF
-364 QITADIVSTEE
+364 QITADIASTEE
-375 CDAATVLGL
+375 CDASTVLGL
-384 ESHVQT
+384 ESHIQT

-416 YSFDESIYVAYI
+416 HSFDESIYVAYI
-428 DGAWYMIGTVLQ
+428 NGAWYMIGTVLQ

>member
-1 MDKYTEVVKEIQRGN
+1 MDKYTEIVKEIQRGN
-16 HEARNMLE
+16 QEARNMLE

-60 PTSSPDGIGESVR
+60 STSSPDGIGESVR

-96 DDETVTFSQSGTYR
+96 GDDTVTFSRSGTYS

-115 QGGYAGPAGYQNN
+115 QGGYAGPAGYRNN
-128 GYSQQNTYNDRTN
+128 GYGQQNIYNDRTN
-141 NYNQTNNF
+141 NYNQANNF

-161 NINNNAGYGQQSNIN
+161 NINNGAGYGQRSNIN
-176 NNAGYRQQ
+176 NGSGY
-184 NNINNGAGYRQQ
+184 GQQ
-196 NNINNAARPQAPS
+196 NNINNAARPQTPS
-209 NAAKNNNKKNFI
+209 NVAPKTNNKKNFI

-244 LKNEPS
+244 LKDKPG
-250 SSSSGGNSTKRV
+250 SSSSGGNSSKKV

-304 EVVIEDYFYYYSN
+304 EIVIEDYFYYYSN
-317 ENAEGMKLCYLDC
+317 EDAEGMKLCYLDC

-349 DDYWQVMENGYGSDF
+349 DDYWQVMEDGYGSDF
-364 QITADIVSTEE
+364 VISAEIKSVNE
-375 CDAATVLGL
+375 CDASTIAGL
-384 ESHVQT
+384 EAHVQT
-390 TYGEKVTIDRAII
+390 TYGGTVTIDRAVI
-403 ANLHETCSGSLTT
+403 ANLHETCRGSLKS

>member
-1 MDKYTEVVKEIQRGN
+1 MDKYTEIVKEIQRGN
-16 HEARNMLE
+16 REARNMLE

-30 YQYMVANVNDLA
+30 YQYMVANVNDMA

-60 PTSSPDGIGESVR
+60 PTSNPDGIGESVR

-96 DDETVTFSQSGTYR
+96 GDDTVTFSRSGTYS

-115 QGGYAGPAGYQNN
+115 QGGYAGPAGYRNN
-128 GYSQQNTYNDRTN
+128 GYGQQNIYNDRTN
-141 NYNQTNNF
+141 NYNQANNF

-161 NINNNAGYGQQSNIN
+161 NINNGAGYGQRSNIN
-176 NNAGYRQQ
+176 NGSGY
-184 NNINNGAGYRQQ
+184 GQQ
-196 NNINNAARPQAPS
+196 NNINNAARPQTPS
-209 NAAKNNNKKNFI
+209 NAAPKTNNNKKNFI

-234 IIGIVLYNVF
+234 IIGIVLYIVF
-244 LKNEPS
+244 LKPKPG
-250 SSSSGGNSTKRV
+250 SSSSGGNSSKKV
-262 VSGIDDNTGNSTE
+262 VSDIDDNTGNSTE

-304 EVVIEDYFYYYSN
+304 EIVIEDYFYYYSN
-317 ENAEGMKLCYLDC
+317 EDAEGMKLCYLDC
-330 IRDSMEKDMYSSVS
+330 IRDSVEKDMYSSVS

-364 QITADIVSTEE
+364 QITADIVSTDE
-375 CDAATVLGL
+375 CDASTVLGL
-384 ESHVQT
+384 ESHIQT

-428 DGAWYMIGTVLQ
+428 NGAWYMIGTVLQ

>member
-1 MDKYTEVVKEIQRGN
+1 MDKYTEIVKEIQRGN
-16 HEARNMLE
+16 QEARNMLE

-30 YQYMVANVNDLA
+30 YQYMVANVNDMA

-60 PTSSPDGIGESVR
+60 PTSNPDGIGESVR

-96 DDETVTFSQSGTYR
+96 GDDTVTFSRSGTYS

-115 QGGYAGPAGYQNN
+115 QGGYAGPAGYRNN
-128 GYSQQNTYNDRTN
+128 GYGQQNTYNDRTN
-141 NYNQTNNF
+141 NYNQANNLG
-149 SGNNNA
+149 GNNNA
-155 GYGQQS
+155 GYGQRS
-161 NINNNAGYGQQSNIN
+161 NINNGAGYG
-176 NNAGYRQQ
+176 QQ
-184 NNINNGAGYRQQ
+184 NNINNGA
-196 NNINNAARPQAPS
+196 RPQTPS
-209 NAAKNNNKKNFI
+209 NAAPKTNNNKKNFI

-244 LKNEPS
+244 FKDNPG
-250 SSSSGGNSTKRV
+250 SSSSGGNSSKKV

-290 TETSDNNIASDTGY
+290 TETSENNIASDTGY
-304 EVVIEDYFYYYSN
+304 EIVIEDYFYYYSN
-317 ENAEGMKLCYLDC
+317 EDAEGMKLCYLDC

-349 DDYWQVMENGYGSDF
+349 DDYWQVMEDGYGSDF

-375 CDAATVLGL
+375 CDASTVLGL

-428 DGAWYMIGTVLQ
+428 NGAWYMIGTVLQ

>member
-1 MDKYTEVVKEIQRGN
+1 MDKYTEIVKEIQRGN
-16 HEARNMLE
+16 QEARNMLE

-60 PTSSPDGIGESVR
+60 PTSNPDGIGESVR

-96 DDETVTFSQSGTYR
+96 GDDTVTFSRSGTYS

-115 QGGYAGPAGYQNN
+115 QGGYAGPAGYRNN
-128 GYSQQNTYNDRTN
+128 GYGQQNIYNDRTN
-141 NYNQTNNF
+141 NYNQANNF

-161 NINNNAGYGQQSNIN
+161 NINNGAGYGQRSNIN
-176 NNAGYRQQ
+176 NGSGY
-184 NNINNGAGYRQQ
+184 GQQ
-196 NNINNAARPQAPS
+196 NNINNAARPQTPS
-209 NAAKNNNKKNFI
+209 NTAPKTNKNKKNFI

-244 LKNEPS
+244 FKDNS
-250 SSSSGGNSTKRV
+250 SKKV

-304 EVVIEDYFYYYSN
+304 EIVIEDYFYYYSN
-317 ENAEGMKLCYLDC
+317 EDAEGMKLCYLDC

-349 DDYWQVMENGYGSDF
+349 DDYWQVMEDGYGSDF
-364 QITADIVSTEE
+364 VISAEIKSVNE
-375 CDAATVLGL
+375 CDASTIAGL
-384 ESHVQT
+384 EAHVQT
-390 TYGEKVTIDRAII
+390 TYGGTVTIDRAVI
-403 ANLHETCSGSLTT
+403 ANLHETCRGSLKS

>member
-1 MDKYTEVVKEIQRGN
+1 MDKYTEIVKEIQRGN
-16 HEARNMLE
+16 REARNMLE

-60 PTSSPDGIGESVR
+60 STSSPDGIGESVR

-96 DDETVTFSQSGTYR
+96 GDGTVTFSRSGTYS

-115 QGGYAGPAGYQNN
+115 QGGYAGPAGYRNN
-128 GYSQQNTYNDRTN
+128 GYGQQNIYNGRTN
-141 NYNQTNNF
+141 NYNQANNF

-161 NINNNAGYGQQSNIN
+161 NINNGAGYG
-176 NNAGYRQQ
+176 
-184 NNINNGAGYRQQ
+184 QQ
-196 NNINNAARPQAPS
+196 NNINNAARPQTPS
-209 NAAKNNNKKNFI
+209 NTAPKTNNKKNFI

-244 LKNEPS
+244 FKDEPG
-250 SSSSGGNSTKRV
+250 SSSSGGNSSKKV

-304 EVVIEDYFYYYSN
+304 EIVIEDYFSYYSN
-317 ENAEGMKLCYLDC
+317 EDAEGMKLCYLDC

-344 GANSM
+344 GAKSM
-349 DDYWQVMENGYGSDF
+349 DDYWQVMEDGYGSDF
-364 QITADIVSTEE
+364 VISAEIKSVNE
-375 CDAATVLGL
+375 CDASTIAGL
-384 ESHVQT
+384 EAHVQT
-390 TYGEKVTIDRAII
+390 TYGGTVTIDRAVI
-403 ANLHETCSGSLTT
+403 ANLHETCRGSLKS

>member
-1 MDKYTEVVKEIQRGN
+1 MDKYTEIVKEIQRGN
-16 HEARNMLE
+16 QEARNMLE

-60 PTSSPDGIGESVR
+60 PTSNPDGIGESVR

-96 DDETVTFSQSGTYR
+96 GDDTVTFSRSGTYS

-115 QGGYAGPAGYQNN
+115 QGGYAGPAGYRNN
-128 GYSQQNTYNDRTN
+128 GYGQQNIYNDRTN
-141 NYNQTNNF
+141 NYNQANNF

-161 NINNNAGYGQQSNIN
+161 NINNGAGYGQRSNIN
-176 NNAGYRQQ
+176 NGSGY
-184 NNINNGAGYRQQ
+184 GQQ
-196 NNINNAARPQAPS
+196 NNINNAARPQTPS
-209 NAAKNNNKKNFI
+209 NAAPKTNNNKKNFI

-244 LKNEPS
+244 FKVEPG
-250 SSSSGGNSTKRV
+250 SSSSGGNSSKKV

-304 EVVIEDYFYYYSN
+304 EIVIEDYFYYYSN
-317 ENAEGMKLCYLDC
+317 EDAEGMKLCYLDC

-364 QITADIVSTEE
+364 HITADIASTEE
-375 CDAATVLGL
+375 CDASTVLGL
-384 ESHVQT
+384 ESHIQT

-428 DGAWYMIGTVLQ
+428 NGAWYMIGTVLQ